1 MLLTSLICWHCSWS
15 ISQGELV
22 DRIEHHVESSRD
34 AVESGGEDIRKGRG
48 YQRKARK
55 VMCEDGGG

>member
-1 MLLTSLICWHCSWS
+1 MYWYCSWS

-34 AVESGGEDIRKGRG
+34 AVDCARGQIMVAGE
-48 YQRKARK
+48 YQKKARK
-55 VMCEDGGG
+55 VMCTGGGV